1 MSKID
6 VVEASIA
13 DLRAALEDGRTT
25 SVELV
30 EAYQDRI
37 AAYDGPETDTKLN
50 SVIVENQQA
59 LAEAAASDERRAAG
73 ATLGPLDG
81 IPYTA
86 KDSYMVAGLTVA
98 SGSPAFADLVAK
110 KDAFTIERLRAGGA
124 ICLGLTNMPP
134 MANGGM
140 QRGLYGRAESPY
152 NADWLTSAFASGSS
166 NGSGTAT
173 TASFAAFGLGE
184 ETWSS
189 GRAPASHNA
198 LIAYT
203 PSRGVISVRGNWP
216 LVPTMDVVV
225 PHTRTMADLAEVL
238 DVVVA
243 DDEQTRGDFWRVQP
257 WVDIPKA
264 SAVRPDSYAALLPDS
279 VETARSVLAGKRL
292 GVPQM
297 YINADDAVGTNP
309 DGGIGGPTGQRVETR
324 ASVMEAWQ
332 AARTDLE
339 SAGAEVVE
347 TDFPVVSNYE
357 GDRPGAPTIATRG
370 FVTAD
375 YLDREIND
383 LSSWGWDDFLAA
395 NSDPNLNT
403 LAEVD
408 GALIFPHPSG
418 ALPDRYVGFDDDIAT
433 YPEQVRT
440 NRYASVTE
448 IPELESGVRGLETTR
463 RVDLEEWMDEHGLDA
478 VIFPAMADVGPAD
491 MDVDEASADLGW
503 RNGTWVANGNL
514 VPRHLG
520 IPSVTVPMGTM
531 SDTGIPVGLTIAG
544 RGWDD
549 SALIEIAAAFEATG
563 SRREVPPRTPRL

>member
-1 MSKID
+1 MSKFE

-13 DLRAALEDGRTT
+13 DLRAALADGRTT

-37 AAYDGPETDTKLN
+37 AAFDGPDTDTKLN
-50 SVIVENQQA
+50 SVIVKNPQA

-73 ATLGPLDG
+73 QTLGPLDG

-98 SGSPAFADLVAK
+98 SGSPAFADLVAQ

-238 DVVVA
+238 DVIVA

-264 SAVRPDSYAALLPDS
+264 SAVRPDSYAALLPES
-279 VETARSVLAGKRL
+279 LAAAQTVLAGKRL
-292 GVPQM
+292 GVPRM
-297 YINADDAVGTNP
+297 YINADDEAGTNP
-309 DGGIGGPTGQRVETR
+309 DGGIGGPTGDRVETR

-332 AARTDLE
+332 AARADLE

-395 NSDPNLNT
+395 NGDPNLST

-408 GALIFPHPSG
+408 GAMIFPHPPG

-448 IPELESGVRGLETTR
+448 IPELASGVRGLEETR

-478 VIFPAMADVGPAD
+478 VVFPAMADVGAAD
-491 MDVDEASADLGW
+491 MDVNEASADLGW

-531 SDTGIPVGLTIAG
+531 ADTGIPVGLTIAG

-563 SRREVPPRTPRL
+563 ERRRAPPRTPRL

>member
-1 MSKID
+1 
-6 VVEASIA
+6 
-13 DLRAALEDGRTT
+13 
-25 SVELV
+25 
-30 EAYQDRI
+30 
-37 AAYDGPETDTKLN
+37 
-50 SVIVENQQA
+50 
-59 LAEAAASDERRAAG
+59 
-73 ATLGPLDG
+73 
-81 IPYTA
+81 
-86 KDSYMVAGLTVA
+86 
-98 SGSPAFADLVAK
+98 
-110 KDAFTIERLRAGGA
+110 
-124 ICLGLTNMPP
+124 
-134 MANGGM
+134 
-140 QRGLYGRAESPY
+140 
-152 NADWLTSAFASGSS
+152 
-166 NGSGTAT
+166 
-173 TASFAAFGLGE
+173 
-184 ETWSS
+184 
-189 GRAPASHNA
+189 
-198 LIAYT
+198 
-203 PSRGVISVRGNWP
+203 
-216 LVPTMDVVV
+216 
-225 PHTRTMADLAEVL
+225 
-238 DVVVA
+238 
-243 DDEQTRGDFWRVQP
+243 
-257 WVDIPKA
+257 
-264 SAVRPDSYAALLPDS
+264 
-279 VETARSVLAGKRL
+279 
-292 GVPQM
+292 
-297 YINADDAVGTNP
+297 
-309 DGGIGGPTGQRVETR
+309 
-324 ASVMEAWQ
+324 MEAWQ

-403 LAEVD
+403 IAEVD

-433 YPEQVRT
+433 YQEQVRT

-448 IPELESGVRGLETTR
+448 IHELESGVRGLETTR

>member
-98 SGSPAFADLVAK
+98 SGSPAFADLVAQ

-370 FVTAD
+370 FVTSD

>member
-1 MSKID
+1 MSKFD

-13 DLRAALEDGRTT
+13 DLRAALAGGRTT

-37 AAYDGPETDTKLN
+37 AAFDGLDTDTKLN
-50 SVIVENQQA
+50 SVIVKNPQA

-73 ATLGPLDG
+73 QTLGPLDG

-98 SGSPAFADLVAK
+98 SGSPAFADLVAQ

-124 ICLGLTNMPP
+124 ICHGLTNMPP

-198 LIAYT
+198 LVAYT

-238 DVVVA
+238 DVIVA

-264 SAVRPDSYAALLPDS
+264 SAVRPDSYAALLPES
-279 VETARSVLAGKRL
+279 LAAAQTVLAGKRL
-292 GVPQM
+292 GVPRM
-297 YINADDAVGTNP
+297 YINADDEAGTNP
-309 DGGIGGPTGQRVETR
+309 DGGIGGPTGDRVETR

-332 AARTDLE
+332 AARADLE

-370 FVTAD
+370 FVTTD

-395 NSDPNLNT
+395 NGDPNLST

-408 GALIFPHPSG
+408 GAMIFPHPPG

-433 YPEQVRT
+433 YPKQVRT

-448 IPELESGVRGLETTR
+448 IPELASGVRGLEETR
-463 RVDLEEWMDEHGLDA
+463 RVDLEEWMDEHGFDA
-478 VIFPAMADVGPAD
+478 VVFPAMADVGPAD
-491 MDVDEASADLGW
+491 MDVNEASADLGW

-520 IPSVTVPMGTM
+520 IPSVTVPMGAM
-531 SDTGIPVGLTIAG
+531 ADTGIPVGLTIAG

-563 SRREVPPRTPRL
+563 ERRQAPPRTPRL